1 MTSTAKHKT
10 EKKNSRLESYFQK
23 SSPKTGNPNKRP
35 NSSLSPIDDLQ
46 TTKKLN
52 MEKLKKDGD
61 SANRL
66 KDLEKTNCNSP
77 TMEDSS
83 LKQIIGPLVDEV
95 KLLRESF
102 HENLAKMDS
111 KLETAI
117 ITQQKDLVDLKD
129 MIVTEKQEFTDSLVT
144 KVETNT
150 TSINQLLE
158 ENRRL
163 HQENS
168 DLRERLS
175 RIEMTQLN
183 NNIIANGMPEQP
195 WEPHEVTKERITEVI
210 VSSMGL
216 EDDPRTKEKA
226 KEVEITCVSRLGTYI
241 LCHRDGGGS
250 QGGTRHSMPPTRRRG
265 SFNLDDQ

>member
-1 MTSTAKHKT
+1 MTSTVKHVM

-61 SANRL
+61 SVNRL

-83 LKQIIGPLVDEV
+83 LKQIIGPLVEEV

-117 ITQQKDLVDLKD
+117 IT
-129 MIVTEKQEFTDSLVT
+129 
-144 KVETNT
+144 TN
-150 TSINQLLE
+150 
-158 ENRRL
+158 
-163 HQENS
+163 
-168 DLRERLS
+168 
-175 RIEMTQLN
+175 
-183 NNIIANGMPEQP
+183 
-195 WEPHEVTKERITEVI
+195 
-210 VSSMGL
+210 
-216 EDDPRTKEKA
+216 
-226 KEVEITCVSRLGTYI
+226 Y
-241 LCHRDGGGS
+241 
-250 QGGTRHSMPPTRRRG
+250 
-265 SFNLDDQ
+265 